1 MYYLGRRVS
10 MTVDEVLEM
19 YKIATPR
26 IFQTDRSV
34 HVKKFHPGFQISNFQ
49 ISENP
54 TFQFVATFYPN
65 SSKKSQ

>member
-34 HVKKFHPGFQISNFQ
+34 HVKKKYSGFHLFNFQ
-49 ISENP
+49 ISESS
-54 TFQFVATFYPN
+54 TCQFVALFYPN
-65 SSKKSQ
+65 SANKFE

>member
-1 MYYLGRRVS
+1 

-34 HVKKFHPGFQISNFQ
+34 HVIKSYPGFQLSNFQ

-54 TFQFVATFYPN
+54 SFQFVALFYP
-65 SSKKSQ
+65 SSANKFE

>member
-1 MYYLGRRVS
+1 MYYLGKRVS
-10 MTVDEVLEM
+10 MTVNEVLEM

-34 HVKKFHPGFQISNFQ
+34 HVIKFYPGFQLSNFQ

-54 TFQFVATFYPN
+54 TFQFTVVGLLTRP
-65 SSKKSQ
+65 